1 MFGGILA
8 STPAPARAFFTINA
22 CAFVIGGSLLL
33 GGILAFAI
41 RGGTTQAFVAVIFGG
56 GILAFAIRDGGG
68 TTQAFVAVISFGGTC
83 LRHGGI
89 LPSFVPPIGC
99 VGGATKRADIGI
111 FFCLNFNTV
120 ATRQRR
126 D

>member
-8 STPAPARAFFTINA
+8 STPVAARAFFTINA

-68 TTQAFVAVISFGGTC
+68 TW
-83 LRHGGI
+83 RHGGV
-89 LPSFVPPIGC
+89 LPSCVPPMG
-99 VGGATKRADIGI
+99 GGATNRAGI
-111 FFCLNFNTV
+111 FF
-120 ATRQRR
+120 A
-126 D
+126 